1 MKQVIQESK
10 EWHLSLLRTL
20 VGIRRFEE
28 EAIRQYDKGNI
39 RGTIHV
45 CVGQEAVAVG
55 GCEPR
60 RAGDKVTSG
69 HRGHGHFI
77 AAGGSMDLIMAEL
90 FGRRDGYCQGRG
102 GTQHMACVDVGF
114 LGSNGITGGGI
125 PYATGMALAM
135 KMRGQ
140 GNVVICFFGDGAI
153 NQGVF
158 HESLNIASIW
168 KLPIVYICENNQ
180 YAMGS
185 RITDMVAI
193 ANLSDRAAGYGM
205 RGMSVDGNDVLAVV
219 AVMRDAV
226 EQARTGG
233 GPVLVE
239 AITYRL
245 LGHSRND
252 KCQYRTREEEQK
264 WAERCPIN
272 RLRNYM
278 ISNCLLTEIEWEGL
292 KKEVDQKVAEAVA
305 FAHKS
310 AYLDGNEV
318 RAGVFS

>member
-1 MKQVIQESK
+1 MKQIIQEPK
-10 EWHLSLLRTL
+10 DWYLSLLRSL
-20 VGIRRFEE
+20 VVIRRFEE
-28 EAIRQYDKGNI
+28 EAMEQYDKGNI
-39 RGTIHV
+39 RGTLHV

-55 GCEPR
+55 GCEPKQ
-60 RAGDKVTSG
+60 AGDKVTSG

-77 AAGGSMDLIMAEL
+77 AAGGSTDLIMAEL
-90 FGRRDGYCQGRG
+90 FGRRDGYCRGRG

-158 HESLNIASIW
+158 HESLNMASIW
-168 KLPIVYICENNQ
+168 KLPIVYVCENNQ

-185 RITDMVAI
+185 RITDMVAV

-205 RGMSVDGNDVLAVV
+205 RGVSVDGNDVLAVV
-219 AVMRDAV
+219 AVMREAV
-226 EQARTGG
+226 GQARVGD
-233 GPVLVE
+233 GPVLIE
-239 AITYRL
+239 AMTYRL

-252 KCQYRTREEEQK
+252 KCQYRTREEEQQ
-264 WAERCPIN
+264 WAKRCPIN
-272 RLRNYM
+272 RLKDYM
-278 ISNCLLTEIEWEGL
+278 MSNHLLTDLEWEGL
-292 KKEVDQKVAEAVA
+292 KREVDQKVEEAVA

-310 AYLDGNEV
+310 ACLDGDEA
-318 RAGVFS
+318 RAGVFC